1 MLEEHPDIGLVITDI
16 NMPEMN
22 AWQLLDALVE
32 LWPAVPSM
40 VVSAYG
46 NEENERRAEES
57 GAQGFMA
64 KPVDFAELRE
74 KVAESLESAS
84 G

>member
-1 MLEEHPDIGLVITDI
+1 
-16 NMPEMN
+16 MPKMN
-22 AWQLLDALVE
+22 GWQLLDALGE
-32 LWPAVPSM
+32 LWPEVPSM

-57 GAQGFMA
+57 GVRGFMA

-74 KVAESLESAS
+74 KVAESLEDASA
-84 G
+84 